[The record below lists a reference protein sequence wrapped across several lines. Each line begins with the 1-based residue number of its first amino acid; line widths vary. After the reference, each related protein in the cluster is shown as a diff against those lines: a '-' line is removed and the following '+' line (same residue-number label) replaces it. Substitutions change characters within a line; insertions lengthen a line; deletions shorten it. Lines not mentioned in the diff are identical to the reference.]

1 MPFKTSIHSFSRQL
15 SKSLINSNL
24 SQVHYCVTHT
34 RLVYLTCL
42 FVYINF
48 SCSAVYCVCF
58 FLTCAFASSFSSF
71 FLFFLC
77 VSCVQKSFFSF
88 FVFLFISFIFIGFL
102 YFLFKKLIF
111 LFTCLCSLAY
121 LFVFL

>member
-58 FLTCAFASSFSSF
+58 FFNLRIRF
-71 FLFFLC
+71 FLFF
-77 VSCVQKSFFSF
+77 FFSF
-88 FVFLFISFIFIGFL
+88 FLVCFVCSEILFFFFRFLVHFFYLYWISLFSIQKTYLSIHVF
-102 YFLFKKLIF
+102 
-111 LFTCLCSLAY
+111 
-121 LFVFL
+121 V